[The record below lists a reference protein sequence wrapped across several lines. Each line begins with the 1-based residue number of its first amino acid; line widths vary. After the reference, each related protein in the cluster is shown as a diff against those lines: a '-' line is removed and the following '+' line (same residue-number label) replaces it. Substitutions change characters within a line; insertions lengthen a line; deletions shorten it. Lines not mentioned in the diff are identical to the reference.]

1 MTSNHKDHRLTMSKL
16 KLVFERQLWHYLLL
30 PVLLIGLVIISSTEG
45 FLTAEFLGVSTK
57 TWFLLAAAIP
67 VAHQFYVWFCWR
79 TQLHYSLITKLFGR
93 VGFVYYSV
101 IFLILLISRLILITL
116 LAISNRN
123 SFSANPILLWGL
135 SILFWLVA
143 LYVFY
148 SILKYFTLRR
158 AMGVDHFDP
167 SCRGAGLVRQGIF
180 KYTSNAMYTVGLLF
194 LWIPGLLFS
203 SKAALAVAVFSHVYV
218 WVHYYCTEKPDMRR
232 IYGLSPSSEN
242 G

>member
-1 MTSNHKDHRLTMSKL
+1 MSKL
-16 KLVFERQLWHYLLL
+16 KLIFERQLWHYLLL

-45 FLTAEFLGVSTK
+45 FLRGDFWGVGTR

-67 VAHQFYVWFCWR
+67 IVHQFHVWFCWR
-79 TQLHYSLITKLFGR
+79 MQLHYSLITRLFGR
-93 VGFVYYSV
+93 AGFVLYSIV
-101 IFLILLISRLILITL
+101 FLILLVFRLILITF
-116 LAISNRN
+116 LAISNKN
-123 SFSANPILLWGL
+123 SLGANPILLWGL

-167 SCRGAGLVRQGIF
+167 SYRGAGLVRKGVF
-180 KYTSNAMYTVGLLF
+180 KYTSNAMYTFGLLIF
-194 LWIPGLLFS
+194 WIPGLLFS
-203 SKAALAVAVFSHVYV
+203 SKAALAVALFSHLYV
-218 WVHYYCTEKPDMRR
+218 WVHYYCTEKPDMRK

-242 G
+242 E